1 MTDRIEKAIFEEA
14 EKLVRRHQRYVSGIE
29 DETERRRRRSGV
41 AVSKELHTPEYWKV
55 DRGFDPYWV
64 RSNAAN
70 IAYAVKKRLAAKSY
84 TPRPA
89 VSYEVPKSDGGKRT
103 VSVFQVADNA
113 VSRLVFKALLGKNLS
128 RLSGRCYAYRTD
140 VTLHDAVIHIASEFS
155 AASRLF
161 LAEYDF
167 KQFFDSIAHSHVQ
180 RILDGR
186 QFYLTPVES
195 RIIWAFLRAPTCAV
209 GQYDRAITEMRE
221 KGIPQGTSISL
232 FLANVVAFPLDYRL
246 EQLGVGFARYADD
259 TLIWSDDYAR
269 ICEATHAL
277 NQTAQEMGVEVN
289 LQQSE
294 GVSILADAGA
304 AVEFKGKSRVT
315 FVGYSIGRHVIGI
328 KQSAIARI
336 KEHIAYLVYAN
347 LIEEPKRG
355 RVVSDRFAPPVDRD
369 YVVMIYQIRRFLY
382 GDLSESQLRRYVI
395 GHIPQIHY
403 RGVMSFY
410 PIIDDVSA
418 MKALD
423 GWLLHTVWTTLRTRA
438 RLLGEFAYGELP
450 IPHGLR
456 KADLLHLYAPI
467 RNGERLDLRLPSF
480 VRIAKMMR
488 RASVQ
493 YGPNAIANP
502 QSGQIGRAHV

>member
-1 MTDRIEKAIFEEA
+1 MRDRIEQAIFDEA
-14 EKLVRRHQRYVSGIE
+14 EKLVKRHQRYVSGVA
-29 DETERRRRRSGV
+29 DEIQRRRRRSGLPV
-41 AVSKELHTPEYWKV
+41 AKALHTPAYWKV

-64 RSNAAN
+64 RSNAAT

-84 TPRPA
+84 APRPA
-89 VSYEVPKSDGGKRT
+89 VSYEVPKADGGTRI

-113 VSRLVFKALLGKNLS
+113 VSRLVFKALLNKNLS
-128 RLSGRCYAYRTD
+128 RLSARCYAYRTD

-167 KQFFDSIAHSHVQ
+167 KKFFDSIAHEHIQ

-186 QFYLTPVES
+186 RFYLTPVES
-195 RIIWAFLRAPTCAV
+195 RIIWAFLKAPTIDV
-209 GQYDRAITEMRE
+209 STYDFSGGEPRAT
-221 KGIPQGTSISL
+221 GIPQGTSISL

-277 NQTAQEMGVEVN
+277 NQAAQEMGVEVN
-289 LQQSE
+289 LQKSE
-294 GVSILADAGA
+294 GVSILADPGA

-315 FVGYSIGRHVIGI
+315 FVGYSIGRRVIGI

-336 KEHIAYLVYAN
+336 KEHISYLIYAN
-347 LIEEPKRG
+347 LVEEPKRG
-355 RVVSDRFAPPVDRD
+355 HIVPERFTPPVDRD
-369 YVVMIYQIRRFLY
+369 YVVMVYQIRRFLY
-382 GDLSESQLRRYVI
+382 GDLSESQLRRYLV
-395 GHIPQIHY
+395 GHVPEIHY

-410 PIIDDVSA
+410 PIVDDVEA

-423 GWLLHTVWTTLRTRA
+423 GWLLHTVWTALRTRG
-438 RLLGEFAYGELP
+438 RIMGEFAYNELP
-450 IPHGLR
+450 LPHGL
-456 KADLLHLYAPI
+456 KKIDLLRLYAVTA
-467 RNGERLDLRLPSF
+467 NGERLDVRLPSF
-480 VRIAKMMR
+480 ARIAKMMR
-488 RASVQ
+488 RASIQ

-502 QSGQIGRAHV
+502 QSGQYYPS